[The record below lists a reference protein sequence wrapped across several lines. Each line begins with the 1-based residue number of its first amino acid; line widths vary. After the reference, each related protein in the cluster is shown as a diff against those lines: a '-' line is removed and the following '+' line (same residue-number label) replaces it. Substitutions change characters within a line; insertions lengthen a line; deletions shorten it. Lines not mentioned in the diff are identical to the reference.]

1 LRKKTIKDNE
11 TQSEFTKAE
20 MGALQKELSE
30 LSNVPNQA
38 RSQLPGNHRGACA
51 AKPSTTSLLI
61 PFALTVLPAA
71 PLSLLHSSLF
81 AFVIDRIQEIVH
93 DRKRRNC
100 IQEMFTIENVEIAL
114 GLLRTCPSC
123 SSPLLISS
131 LLQAAESQ
139 SHEVLSPGTACE
151 YLRRISDANLVQAE
165 SELNEV
171 HADIS
176 LCKTQTQTQKL
187 YYSLLLK
194 SNRV

>member
-1 LRKKTIKDNE
+1 
-11 TQSEFTKAE
+11 

-51 AKPSTTSLLI
+51 AKQSTTSLLT
-61 PFALTVLPAA
+61 PFALNVLPVALYLA
-71 PLSLLHSSLF
+71 FFPLCF
-81 AFVIDRIQEIVH
+81 CDRLYSGDVH

-100 IQEMFTIENVEIAL
+100 IQEMFTIENVEIAF
-114 GLLRTCPSC
+114 GLVRTCSSC

-131 LLQAAESQ
+131 LLQAAESH
-139 SHEVLSPGTACE
+139 SDEVLSPGTACE

-176 LCKTQTQTQKL
+176 LYKTQTKTQKI

-194 SNRV
+194 ISLLQLLQALSRV

>member
-1 LRKKTIKDNE
+1 MRKKTIKDNE

-38 RSQLPGNHRGACA
+38 RSQLPGNH
-51 AKPSTTSLLI
+51 
-61 PFALTVLPAA
+61 
-71 PLSLLHSSLF
+71 
-81 AFVIDRIQEIVH
+81 
-93 DRKRRNC
+93 
-100 IQEMFTIENVEIAL
+100 
-114 GLLRTCPSC
+114 
-123 SSPLLISS
+123 
-131 LLQAAESQ
+131 QAAESQ

-176 LCKTQTQTQKL
+176 LFKTQTQTQKL
-187 YYSLLLK
+187 
-194 SNRV
+194 